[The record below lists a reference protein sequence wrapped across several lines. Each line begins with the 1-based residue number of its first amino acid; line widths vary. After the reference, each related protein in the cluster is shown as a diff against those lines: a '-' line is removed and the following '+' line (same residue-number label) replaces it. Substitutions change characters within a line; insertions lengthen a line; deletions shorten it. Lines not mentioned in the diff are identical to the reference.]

1 VETSEFSGASAADE
15 PQPAADFGFFTPVA
29 DIPAEAEAEPTPA
42 WQTPPNDQPVE
53 QPTEMVTE
61 LAPSALDGPAFA
73 PEYGDPVSTDDFG
86 VSDGGSALLAPET
99 PEPASMAAG
108 LPMSLTI
115 AAEEAATVDVDA
127 IEEPTVSPYE
137 SFHSE
142 QPAAA
147 PEAEVAAVD
156 DAGVDPDYLAA
167 TAPTYESDLAG
178 AYATED
184 PTGMELQDSEAEET
198 AYSRVSTEPTL
209 GGEDIVLVDLLL
221 TMLER
226 GASDLHITAGA
237 RPAIRVN
244 GELEQMDEFPVLTP
258 PVIQRVMYAAI
269 TQRQREQF
277 EEVFE
282 LDFAYSVP
290 GRARFRV
297 NMYRQ
302 RDAVGAA
309 FRIIPFEIKKLEDLG
324 VPQTVANFAMLSR
337 GFVLVTGPTG
347 SGKSTTL
354 ASVIDL
360 ANRNRKEHIMTCEDP
375 IEFLHRHQSCL
386 VNQRE
391 VGEDTKSFQNAL
403 KHVLRQDPDI
413 ILVGEMRDLET
424 ISVALTAAETGHLVF
439 ATLHTQDAA
448 QTIDRVIDVF
458 PPHQQQQVRAQLA
471 TAIQGVVCQT
481 LARTVDG
488 KGRVVACEVMVAT
501 PAIRNLIREGK
512 THQIYSSMQA
522 GSKYGMQTMDQH
534 LADLVNKGRISYDTG
549 VEKCHHIEDFNRLT
563 GRG

>member
-1 VETSEFSGASAADE
+1 MDQPADAEAAPDPVETVSEAAPVEEAAVDYSD
-15 PQPAADFGFFTPVA
+15 PQPAPVDYATP
-29 DIPAEAEAEPTPA
+29 ET
-42 WQTPPNDQPVE
+42 
-53 QPTEMVTE
+53 MVE
-61 LAPSALDGPAFA
+61 LA
-73 PEYGDPVSTDDFG
+73 
-86 VSDGGSALLAPET
+86 
-99 PEPASMAAG
+99 
-108 LPMSLTI
+108 
-115 AAEEAATVDVDA
+115 
-127 IEEPTVSPYE
+127 
-137 SFHSE
+137 
-142 QPAAA
+142 
-147 PEAEVAAVD
+147 
-156 DAGVDPDYLAA
+156 
-167 TAPTYESDLAG
+167 
-178 AYATED
+178 
-184 PTGMELQDSEAEET
+184 DSEAEEA
-198 AYSRVSTEPTL
+198 AYSRVTTEPTL

-221 TMLER
+221 HMLEM

-244 GELEQMDEFPVLTP
+244 GELFQMDDFPVLTP

-269 TQRQREQF
+269 TQRQREIF
-277 EEVFE
+277 EEQLE

-302 RDAVGAA
+302 RDSVGAA

-324 VPQTVANFAMLSR
+324 VPQTVANFAALPR

-354 ASVIDL
+354 ASLLDL
-360 ANRNRKEHIMTCEDP
+360 ANRTRKEHIMTCEDP
-375 IEFLHRHQSCL
+375 IEFLHRHQQCL

-391 VGEDTKSFQNAL
+391 VGEDTHSFQNAL

-424 ISVALTAAETGHLVF
+424 IGVALTAAETGHLVY

-471 TAIQGVVCQT
+471 QAIQGVVCQT
-481 LARTVDG
+481 LARTADG

-512 THQIYSSMQA
+512 THQIYSAMQA
-522 GSKYGMQTMDQH
+522 GAKHGMQTMDQH
-534 LADLVNKGRISYDTG
+534 LADLVNKGRITHETG
-549 VEKCHHIEDFNRLT
+549 IEKCHHIEDFNRLT
-563 GRG
+563 GRA